1 MMETNIIMRKL
12 FNLLLFMLCTIV
24 ITGCNEAESVEA
36 TLEIIAANT
45 NFQARGGKGTIELRS
60 TGNIT
65 ADIDADWCIL
75 KEVNTNSVMFEVKE
89 NTAYSGRNALLT
101 ISNGAEKKVFNINQS
116 GAVFI
121 FGKDEW
127 MIRTSNKAASLP
139 IKLHSSFDCTIDIPK
154 EAQGWLSF
162 EPNANGG
169 NFIVKE
175 NTSGSMRGAIVKV
188 TSKDRSTTYQVIQ
201 YDVEDLI
208 GTWQGVFSD
217 SQMNYGLKDVII
229 EKSDDGTYSL
239 SNILTDLPYQIK
251 AKVVDNCLA
260 FEAGQ
265 NLGTFADG
273 LYLSF
278 EIINSDLYYIKD
290 PSTTISLGPVM
301 LTDGS
306 IILAFS
312 GIKED
317 DPLAF
322 VFRLYRDKE
331 LSIFEDNLL
340 VFINC
345 MLFKNDITQ

>member
-45 NFQARGGKGTIELRS
+45 NFQARGGKGTIELRP

-65 ADIDADWCIL
+65 ADINADWCIL
-75 KEVNTNSVMFEVKE
+75 KEVNTSSVMFEVKE
-89 NTAYSGRNALLT
+89 NTGYSGRNALLT
-101 ISNGAEKKVFNINQS
+101 ISYGTEKKVFNINQS

-127 MIRTSNKAASLP
+127 MLRTSNKAASLP
-139 IKLHSSFDCTIDIPK
+139 IKLHSSFDYVIDIPK

-175 NTSGSMRGAIVKV
+175 NTSSRMRGAIVNV

-201 YDVEDLI
+201 YDVENLV
-208 GTWQGVFSD
+208 GTWQGMFSD
-217 SQMNYGLKDVII
+217 SQMNYGLEDVII
-229 EKSDDGTYSL
+229 EKLDDGTYSL